1 MATTTRNPLDESSA
15 KSSGGRKLV
24 LLLAPLLLLAGVIAL
39 FWFTDGAGL
48 RVDPAAPIETV
59 EFQRTVL
66 SPGQIELHLR
76 NTSPEAIT
84 LAAVNINDALWPF
97 TVSPEGTISRLG
109 EATVTLNYP
118 WVEAEAYAISLFST
132 NAVAFDTEVGVAT
145 ETATASERTLLSF
158 TLVGIYVGII
168 PVILGMLWLPVVR
181 TLSGRTMLFLMAAT
195 VGLLLYLGVDATSEA
210 IEQAG
215 VLAGPFQGIGI
226 VAIGIVG
233 TILLLDAIGRGQQG
247 GGRTESG
254 QRMSLAILIAIG
266 IGLHNLG
273 EGLAIGAAYA
283 VGEAALGAFLVIG
296 FIIQNITEGLGIVV
310 PIARDK
316 PSLRTLALL
325 GLVGGAPAI
334 AGAWI
339 GGLVVSQPLSV
350 LFLAI
355 GAGAVFQ
362 VAYQIGR
369 ELVWRKDAKR
379 PMPLT
384 AFAGVTAGMLVL
396 YVTGVIIG

>member
-1 MATTTRNPLDESSA
+1 MSTTTRNPLDERSA
-15 KSSGGRKLV
+15 KSSGGRTLV
-24 LLLAPLLLLAGVIAL
+24 LFLAPLLLLAGVIAL

-48 RVDPAAPIETV
+48 QVDPAAPIETV

-66 SPGQIELHLR
+66 SSGQIELHLR

-84 LAAVNINDALWPF
+84 LSAVNINDAIWPF
-97 TVSPEGTISRLG
+97 TVSPDRTIPRLG

-118 WVEAEAYAISLFST
+118 WVEAEAYAISLFSN

-145 ETATASERTLLSF
+145 ATATASGRTLLSF

-181 TLSGRTMLFLMAAT
+181 TLSGRTMLFVMAAT

-215 VLAGPFQGIGI
+215 DLAGPFQGIGI

-233 TILLLDAIGRGQQG
+233 TVLLLDAIGRRQQG
-247 GGRTESG
+247 VGRTESG
-254 QRMSLAILIAIG
+254 QRMSLAAVIAVG

-310 PIARDK
+310 PIAKDK
-316 PSLRTLALL
+316 PSLRALALL